1 MCDLGFTNYDMPFI
15 NGDSGRSSI
24 RYEHIV
30 NQKSSIV
37 NLVKLRTQNLK

>member
-1 MCDLGFTNYDMPFI
+1 MYDLGFTSYDIPFI
-15 NGDSGRSSI
+15 NGDSGRSGI

-30 NQKSSIV
+30 NRKSSIV